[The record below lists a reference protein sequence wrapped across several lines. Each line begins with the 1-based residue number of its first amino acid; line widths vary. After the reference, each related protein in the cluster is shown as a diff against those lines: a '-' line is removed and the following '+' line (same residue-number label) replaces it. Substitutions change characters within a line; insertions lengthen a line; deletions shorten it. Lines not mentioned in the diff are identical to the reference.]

1 MRASGHRGDD
11 SWTSFGQRRGI
22 SDPARFGLD
31 LTRTIAASGGAAGR
45 GSYPS
50 PPMSGSPP
58 IPPKPSHEGAERSQ
72 GTYQATQDVYSRIS
86 TTRSGERTQAG
97 VGSGGPR
104 SFYSDTPERAP
115 YTYPRPEGSGPG
127 PLPFPQSLGQVAAQ
141 SSAYFPGPVPG
152 PGPSHPGPLP
162 APQTY
167 PVVSHHPIPDSL
179 HDTTPKPQRKTKGH
193 VASACVPCKKA
204 HLRFV
209 VPAGTGSSSSEH
221 EALTVGRCDGM
232 YPEQFSSPILSTNQK
247 EEQPGSAGGTG
258 AAAPWLRVVGLI
270 DMILSSNSGWV

>member
-1 MRASGHRGDD
+1 MQAPGHRGDD

-31 LTRTIAASGGAAGR
+31 LTRTRADSGGAAGW

-58 IPPKPSHEGAERSQ
+58 IPPETSHEVAERSR
-72 GTYQATQDVYSRIS
+72 GKYQATTQDVYSSIP
-86 TTRSGERTQAG
+86 TTQSDERTQAG
-97 VGSGGPR
+97 VAGGLRP
-104 SFYSDTPERAP
+104 FFSDTPERAP
-115 YTYPRPEGSGPG
+115 YTFPRLEGSGPR
-127 PLPFPQSLGQVAAQ
+127 PLPYPQSLGQIAAQ
-141 SSAYFPGPVPG
+141 PSAYFPGPVPG

-167 PVVSHHPIPDSL
+167 PTATHHPIPDSL

-209 VPAGTGSSSSEH
+209 FPV
-221 EALTVGRCDGM
+221 
-232 YPEQFSSPILSTNQK
+232 
-247 EEQPGSAGGTG
+247 
-258 AAAPWLRVVGLI
+258 LI
-270 DMILSSNSGWV
+270 HHQIQNTKH